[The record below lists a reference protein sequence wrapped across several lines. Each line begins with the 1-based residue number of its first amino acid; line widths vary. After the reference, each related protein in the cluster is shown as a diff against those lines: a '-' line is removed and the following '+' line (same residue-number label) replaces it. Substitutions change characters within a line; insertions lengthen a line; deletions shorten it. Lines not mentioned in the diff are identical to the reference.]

1 MATAMSARARRYLY
15 MLGVVLAVFPLI
27 LLGFVAISPGG
38 MDLMREWHYAVIV
51 ALLGYIVYAQR
62 RTTALLKEEAEESR
76 QEADRALAPLN
87 LSTTLGTG
95 LILRWRARTY
105 LGLLVMLIVLGASAA
120 WAWSERSWL
129 LLALCGLML
138 AWTASALLGRIR
150 EPDALRIGPE
160 GIEDTIGVGLIPW
173 QDIRSVS
180 LLQSEIKGTKTA
192 SLSIDVS
199 EAYLQRLGPVARL
212 RIRLDTLGYSDAI
225 RIQVHTLDMAPLALF
240 RLIRAFHERTLP
252 AGAISGKDEFYM
264 VDLPFGELKQVMAE
278 LDKTLVGPASASG
291 GPTPRQEELM
301 VRLDAVVKAH
311 QEQTSMTLARAD
323 KVRRWPAIVAVL
335 LVVLT
340 MLLVGTVVLSR

>member
-1 MATAMSARARRYLY
+1 MDEISPRARRYLY

-27 LLGFVAISPGG
+27 LFGFVAITRGL
-38 MDLMREWHYAVIV
+38 DLLRAWHYAAIV

-87 LSTTLGTG
+87 MSATLATG
-95 LILRWRARTY
+95 LTLRWRARTY
-105 LGLLVMLIVLGASAA
+105 VGLLIMLMVLGASAA

-150 EPDALRIGPE
+150 EPEVLRIGPM

-173 QDIRSVS
+173 QDIKSVS

-192 SLSIDVS
+192 SLSIDVR
-199 EAYLQRLGPVARL
+199 EAYLQRLGPVARF
-212 RIRLDTLGYSDAI
+212 RIRLDTLGFGDAI

-252 AGAISGKDEFYM
+252 AGAISGNDDLYM
-264 VDLPFGELKQVMAE
+264 VDLPFGEFKQVMAE
-278 LDKTLVGPASASG
+278 LDKTLAGPASASG
-291 GPTPRQEELM
+291 GLTRRQEELAA
-301 VRLDAVVKAH
+301 RLDAVVKAH
-311 QEQTSMTLARAD
+311 QEQTSRTLARAD
-323 KVRRWPAIVAVL
+323 KVRRWPAIVAIL
-335 LVVLT
+335 LVVVI
-340 MLLVGTVVLSR
+340 MLLVGTLVLSR